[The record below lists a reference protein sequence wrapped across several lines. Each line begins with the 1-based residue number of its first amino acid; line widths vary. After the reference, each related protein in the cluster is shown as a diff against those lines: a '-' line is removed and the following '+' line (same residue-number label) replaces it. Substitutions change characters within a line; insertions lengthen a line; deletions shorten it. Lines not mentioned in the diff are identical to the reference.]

1 MISTLRHIV
10 QRVSQAN
17 TVEQAM
23 AELVQLTRAAM
34 QTDCCSLYLVE
45 SGSLLLSATEGL
57 SADAVGHSRLD
68 WGEGVVGLVAQR
80 EEPINLADAP
90 KHKAFKLLPE
100 VEEEAYRAFLAV
112 PVIHRREALGV
123 LVVQQKI
130 ARQFSEE
137 EESFLVT
144 LASQLAPQLRERALT
159 RAQDP
164 QSLIFPG
171 LVASEGIAI
180 APARLARPKLELVQP
195 AIEAED
201 PEREWARIECALM
214 VTSEELAELGGRL
227 SDEVASE
234 LGVLFD
240 CYQALL
246 SDPQLRQSLRTCVSE
261 GWQAE
266 TAVSK
271 VVCQYV
277 GQFESMTDDYFR
289 QRAADIR
296 ELGQRLLDQLAR
308 PGLASAAP
316 DTPVILVAKEI
327 TAPMLAEIPRDKLAG
342 IVSIKGGVNSHAAI
356 LARAMGLPALV
367 GVEGVR
373 IDELAEKT
381 LVVDGLEGRLWIEPT
396 DEVVRAFRSLE
407 KGLEARSERFRRQ
420 LARPCV
426 SADGQPVTLLLNA
439 GLTSEE
445 RVLTKPGISGIGLY
459 RTEALFMAFNQFP
472 TEQQQERV
480 YRRLLKGAEG
490 KVVTVRTLD
499 VGGDKPLP
507 YLPIREDNPFLGWR
521 GVRLSLDHP
530 DLFLSQIRAL
540 LRAADGLSN
549 LKIMV
554 PMISRLEEIQS
565 CRRLL
570 EQAVAEL
577 SEELGRP
584 VAAPPLGIM
593 VEVPAALFQLGR
605 WWQWLDFASVGSN
618 DLTQYLLA
626 VDRNNAQVSASFDS
640 FHPSVVAALDQIA
653 RQSDGREL
661 GLCGELAGEVLGALM
676 LLALGYRQL
685 SMNTQ
690 SIGAIHYLIENL
702 QLSSLPA
709 LRERLLSQT
718 DGEAVRQCLMEH
730 LVEIGYPELVPGAS
744 R

>member
-23 AELVQLTRAAM
+23 AELVQLTRSAM

-57 SADAVGHSRLD
+57 SADAVGRSRLK

-100 VEEEAYRAFLAV
+100 AQEEAYRAFLAV

-144 LASQLAPQLRERALT
+144 LASQLAPQLRDRTLT

-164 QSLIFPG
+164 QSLVFPG
-171 LVASEGIAI
+171 LVAAEGIAI
-180 APARLARPKLELVQP
+180 APARLARPKLDLVQP
-195 AIEAED
+195 AIESED
-201 PEREWARIECALM
+201 PELEWDRIERALL
-214 VTSEELAELGGRL
+214 VTNEELAELGGRL
-227 SDEVASE
+227 SDEVAAE

-246 SDPQLRQSLRTCVSE
+246 TDPQLRQSLQACVSE

-277 GQFESMTDDYFR
+277 GQFESMSDEYFR

-308 PGLASAAP
+308 PGLASSAP
-316 DTPVILVAKEI
+316 EHPVILVAKEI

-342 IVSIKGGVNSHAAI
+342 IISIKGGVNSHAAI

-367 GVEGVR
+367 AVEGVR
-373 IDELAEKT
+373 IDELADKT

-445 RVLTKPGISGIGLY
+445 RVLAKPGISGIGLY

-480 YRRLLKGAEG
+480 YRRLLERADG

-540 LRAADGLSN
+540 LRAADGMDN

-570 EQAVAEL
+570 EQAVNEL
-577 SEELGRP
+577 TEELGRP
-584 VAAPPLGIM
+584 VTAPPMGIM

-640 FHPSVVAALDQIA
+640 FHPSMVAALDQIA
-653 RQSDGREL
+653 QQSKGKEL

-676 LLALGYRQL
+676 LLTLGYRQL

-690 SIGAIHYLIENL
+690 SLGAIHYLIENL
-702 QLSSLPA
+702 NLSSLPS
-709 LRERLLSQT
+709 LRERLLSQA
-718 DGEAVRQCLMEH
+718 DGEAVRQCLMAH
-730 LVEIGYPELVPGAS
+730 LVEIGHPELVPGS
-744 R
+744 TR

>member
-23 AELVQLTRAAM
+23 AELVQLTRNAM
-34 QTDCCSLYLVE
+34 NTDCCSLYLVE
-45 SGSLLLSATEGL
+45 SDSLLLSATEGL
-57 SADAVGHSRLD
+57 SASAVGHSRLA
-68 WGEGVVGLVAQR
+68 WGEGIVGLVAQR

-90 KHKAFKLLPE
+90 SHKAFKLLPE
-100 VEEEAYRAFLAV
+100 VQEEAFRAFLAV

-144 LASQLAPQLRERALT
+144 LASQLAPQLRERALN
-159 RAQDP
+159 RDQDP
-164 QSLIFPG
+164 QSWIFPG
-171 LVASEGIAI
+171 LVAAGGIAI
-180 APARLARPKLELVQP
+180 APARLARPKLDLVQP
-195 AIEAED
+195 AIETDD
-201 PEREWARIECALM
+201 PEREWLRLDQALL

-234 LGVLFD
+234 LGLLFD

-246 SDPQLRQSLRTCVSE
+246 ADPQLRQSLQACVAE
-261 GWQAE
+261 GWMAE

-277 GQFESMTDDYFR
+277 GQFESMGDEYFR
-289 QRAADIR
+289 ERAADIR

-308 PGLASAAP
+308 PGLASSAP
-316 DTPVILVAKEI
+316 EQPVILVAKEI

-342 IVSIKGGVNSHAAI
+342 IIIMKGGVNSHAAI

-367 GVEGVR
+367 AVEGVR
-373 IDELAEKT
+373 IEDLADKT
-381 LVVDGLEGRLWIEPT
+381 LVVDGLEGRLWIDPT
-396 DEVVRAFRSLE
+396 NEVVRAFRSLE
-407 KGLEARSERFRRQ
+407 RGLEARSERFRRQ
-420 LARPCV
+420 LARPCI
-426 SADGQPVTLLLNA
+426 SADGKAVTLLLNA
-439 GLTSEE
+439 GLTTEE
-445 RVLTKPGISGIGLY
+445 RVLCKPGISGVGLY

-480 YRRLLKGAEG
+480 YRRLLSGAEG
-490 KVVTVRTLD
+490 KSVTVRTLD

-540 LRAADGLSN
+540 LRASQGYDN

-554 PMISRLEEIQS
+554 PMVSRLDEIQS

-577 SEELGRP
+577 SEEWGRAVIP
-584 VAAPPLGIM
+584 PPLGIM
-593 VEVPAALFQLGR
+593 VEVPAALFQLGN
-605 WWQWLDFASVGSN
+605 WWPWLDFASVGSN

-640 FHPSVVAALDQIA
+640 FHPAVVAALDQIA
-653 RQSDGREL
+653 RASQGREL

-676 LLALGYRQL
+676 LLTLGYRQL

-690 SIGAIHYLIENL
+690 SLGAIHYLVENL
-702 QLSSLPA
+702 DLSA
-709 LRERLLSQT
+709 LAPLRMVLLAQR
-718 DGEAVRQCLMEH
+718 DGEAVRHCLTEH
-730 LVEIGYPELVPGAS
+730 LQAAGLNELLPKTG

>member
-34 QTDCCSLYLVE
+34 HTDCCSLYLVE
-45 SGSLLLSATEGL
+45 SGTLLLSATEGL
-57 SADAVGHSRLD
+57 SAEAVGHSRLA
-68 WGEGVVGLVAQR
+68 WGEGIVGLVAER

-100 VEEEAYRAFLAV
+100 VREEAYRSFLAV
-112 PVIHRREALGV
+112 PVIHRSEALGV

-171 LVASEGIAI
+171 QVAAEGIAI
-180 APARLARPKLELVQP
+180 APARLARPKLDLVQP
-195 AIEAED
+195 EIAADD
-201 PEREWARIECALM
+201 PEKEWHRIEQALL

-234 LGVLFD
+234 LGILFD

-246 SDPQLRQSLRTCVSE
+246 SDPQLRQSLQASVAD

-277 GQFESMTDDYFR
+277 GQFESMSDEYFR
-289 QRAADIR
+289 ERAADIR

-308 PGLASAAP
+308 PGLASSAP
-316 DTPVILVAKEI
+316 KQPVILVAKEI

-342 IVSIKGGVNSHAAI
+342 IISFKGGVNSHAAI

-367 GVEGVR
+367 AVEGVR
-373 IDELAEKT
+373 IEELAEKT

-396 DEVVRAFRSLE
+396 DEVVKAFRSLE
-407 KGLEARSERFRRQ
+407 RGLEARSERFRKQ
-420 LARPCV
+420 LARPCL
-426 SADGQPVTLLLNA
+426 SADHQPVTLLLNA

-445 RVLTKPGISGIGLY
+445 RVLSKPGINGIGLY

-480 YRRLLKGAEG
+480 YRRLLNGAEG
-490 KVVTVRTLD
+490 KVVTIRTLD

-540 LRAADGLSN
+540 LRAADGLDN

-554 PMISRLEEIQS
+554 PMVSRLDEIQS

-570 EQAVAEL
+570 EQAVVEL
-577 SEELGRP
+577 TEELGRP
-584 VAAPPLGIM
+584 VTAPPMGIM
-593 VEVPAALFQLGR
+593 VEVPAALFQLGQ
-605 WWQWLDFASVGSN
+605 WWQWMDFASVGSN

-640 FHPSVVAALDQIA
+640 FHPAVVAALDQIA
-653 RQSDGREL
+653 RQSEGREL
-661 GLCGELAGEVLGALM
+661 GLCGELAGELPGALM

-690 SIGAIHYLIENL
+690 SLGAIHYLVENL
-702 QLSSLPA
+702 DLSTLPP
-709 LRERLLSQT
+709 LRQQLLSQP
-718 DGEAVRQCLMEH
+718 DGESVRRILMRYLES
-730 LVEIGYPELVPGAS
+730 LGVPELIPGSA